1 MLATSDES
9 AISRKLLERLEPL
22 CGLDVEAIEEVKS
35 KALMMDVGEGKRIFS
50 CGDSDD
56 WTYYLIKGRIRLS
69 FPDGTERV
77 VSSSDPDMHMPLEPQ
92 RPRDSTARA
101 ATDVQVLRIRTSI
114 LEVLTP
120 NEAGIELSDLSE
132 QTGDAEYSLL
142 ERLFEDYA
150 KGEISV
156 PIMPDMAVRVSDAVK
171 DPSADIGSVNRIV
184 TGDPS
189 IAARLMQVANS
200 AAYRGVA
207 EVDTCRDAIGR
218 IGMNAT
224 RDVVTALVLK
234 ELFKSP
240 STELN
245 AHMVNLW
252 RHGTQIAAIS
262 SVLGKLVNGVSAERA
277 LLCGLVHDIGAVL
290 VVTRIAEIGGDMPQ
304 GDELDELI
312 VRLKPQFG
320 SMALR
325 AWEFPEDMILTAVE
339 AEEWDRAAPG
349 ENADV
354 CDVVQVA
361 HLLAHIGTPELGAF
375 PKMASLP
382 SFKRITAGDLT
393 PEAVLQGLEEAQSSI
408 EELQSSLNN

>member
-1 MLATSDES
+1 MQATINETE
-9 AISRKLLERLEPL
+9 INRKLIDRLEPL
-22 CGLDVEAIEEVKS
+22 CHFDEGAIEEVKD
-35 KALMMDVGEGKRIFS
+35 KASLVEVVEGKRIFS
-50 CGDSDD
+50 HGDDDD
-56 WTYYLIKGRIRLS
+56 WTYYLLKGRVRLA
-69 FPDGTERV
+69 FPDGTEKV
-77 VSSSDPDMHMPLEPQ
+77 VASSDPDMNTPFAAK
-92 RPRDSTARA
+92 RPRDATARA
-101 ATDVQVLRIRTSI
+101 ATNTQLLRIRTSI
-114 LEVLTP
+114 LEVLAP
-120 NEAGIELSDLSE
+120 SADSVELCDVAESSS
-132 QTGDAEYSLL
+132 DAEYGLL
-142 ERLFEDYA
+142 ERLFSDYS

-156 PIMPDMAVRVSDAVK
+156 PIMPDMAIRVANAVK
-171 DPSADIGSVNRIV
+171 EVNADIGSVNSIV

-207 EVDTCRDAIGR
+207 EIDTCRDAIGR
-218 IGMNAT
+218 IGLNAT

-240 STELN
+240 SAELN
-245 AHMVNLW
+245 ERMLALW
-252 RHGTQIAAIS
+252 RHATQIAAIS
-262 SVLGKLVNGVSAERA
+262 SVLGKLVQGVSAERA

-290 VVTRIAEIGGDMPQ
+290 VVTRIAEIGGDLPN

-312 VRLKPQFG
+312 TRLKPQFG

-325 AWEFPEDMILTAVE
+325 SWEFPEDMILTAVE
-339 AEEWDRAAPG
+339 AEEWERAAPG
-349 ENADV
+349 QNPDV

-408 EELQSSLNN
+408 EELQSSLNS